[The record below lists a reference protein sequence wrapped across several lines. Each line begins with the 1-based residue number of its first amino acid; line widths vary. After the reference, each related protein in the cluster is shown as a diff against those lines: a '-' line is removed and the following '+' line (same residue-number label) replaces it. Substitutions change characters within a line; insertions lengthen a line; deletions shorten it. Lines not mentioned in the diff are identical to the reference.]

1 MLKHPPEVPALEP
14 QLQAPRLG
22 HSPQEVQREA
32 LILGANTGGAT
43 AEHQELQAEHQEP
56 LEAVAAAAAAQAA
69 RAVAATT
76 LQGTK
81 SSIYLASLRTA
92 PAMGASC

>member
-1 MLKHPPEVPALEP
+1 M
-14 QLQAPRLG
+14 G
-22 HSPQEVQREA
+22 HSPQEAQQEV

-43 AEHQELQAEHQEP
+43 AEHQEPQAEYQEP

-81 SSIYLASLRTA
+81 SSTYLASLRTA